1 MDDINNVKE
10 PKPKKVKTYRGV
22 VLNPVKI
29 GKKYDFRGKKGQT
42 VSVKTKKE
50 LDNYKLN
57 KILQ

>member
-1 MDDINNVKE
+1 MDNIDNVKE
-10 PKPKKVKTYRGV
+10 SKPKKAKTYKGV

-42 VSVKTKKE
+42 VTVKTKKE

-57 KILQ
+57 KILK